1 MGLANVSPTPP
12 ILSSFPFSS
21 SLMLELTSQET
32 QASEFK
38 FTRARIISKG
48 DPNSKWVRAIL
59 PNGEETFLFPDD
71 EETILPKNYSIGV
84 FMFVENPRSCRNPGA
99 TKWTTKA
106 MHECF
111 QLPELKQLEIIE
123 QELPVFR
130 PADYGLQA
138 PAPVATE
145 VEQKPVIEKPKKRK
159 SVTAT
164 FTPDQIMV
172 LEQIAADQGLEGH
185 YRLSDALKVLVDR
198 NRIV

>member
-1 MGLANVSPTPP
+1 MSALTPSPLL
-12 ILSSFPFSS
+12 ISRSHFSFT
-21 SLMLELTSQET
+21 LMLSNLASQDV
-32 QASEFK
+32 QANEFK
-38 FTRARIISKG
+38 LGRCKIISKG
-48 DPNSKWVRAIL
+48 PAGAKWVRVIMA
-59 PNGEETFLFPDD
+59 NGEEAFLFPDD
-71 EETILPKNYSIGV
+71 EETIVPANYRIGTTILHH
-84 FMFVENPRSCRNPGA
+84 EKHPCRNPGA
-99 TKWTTKA
+99 TKWRIKA
-106 MHECF
+106 AHECF